1 MLISFPGTLRCFPA
15 TRKGRGEQLP
25 QRLYSV
31 KILKYFLPGPL
42 QKNMLILLLL
52 LLFFKSLTI
61 SKDDAMICYA
71 IFVYMSFYA

>member
-1 MLISFPGTLRCFPA
+1 M
-15 TRKGRGEQLP
+15 
-25 QRLYSV
+25 

-42 QKNMLILLLL
+42 QKNMLII
-52 LLFFKSLTI
+52 LFFFLSLLTI